1 VDNFKYLL
9 LYITSENMSPIDKLS
24 IYQDNVWGDIDLDDL
39 AKDIIDTPEFQRLD
53 RIHQLSFSYYVYRG
67 AKHTRFEHSIG
78 VYHITKRIFNEILYN
93 HARLGI
99 KFPEQDISVSFGTK
113 ASEIIQVIKKIVSI
127 AGLLHDITHI
137 PFGHSL
143 EDEFSVYKK
152 HDAVDSLRLWYLIF
166 NKKSE
171 IRNKVVEKKEPYIID
186 ISNKKLFKLI
196 YVILKFKLIIT
207 SETSKPFDAEIMEKL
222 KKYLPE
228 HTEKDIESILD
239 AFKHKLLNEMEL
251 VEEIPEI
258 PNLRKDGN
266 LTSLIKSQDK
276 FEEVAQLAILYTWYF
291 YFRNNKM
298 FHPFM
303 ADVFANTICADLLD
317 YIKRDGQQSGL
328 SELKYSPRIF
338 KHFYI
343 GKDESHD
350 ELRLAIGI
358 LDRRGMERTDI
369 INIIINLMSMRHRLA
384 ETVYYHK
391 TKTIIT
397 TMFLY
402 TLNVLDLDKYKVLPK
417 DSNPYS
423 DKNSISNFGDEEL
436 MIYLKNKL
444 EDLRDKETPRKKY
457 SEKLDFQG
465 EENEIDIALN
475 ILRNIRER
483 KLYKV
488 GAILT
493 RSLFINTGLGSYI
506 ADIIDKYHINEN
518 HKQNIK
524 DLEYDIESEVGCK
537 KILIYCP
544 PRHPQAKEVATFIQ
558 VEKDGSCLPIN
569 QFSNKVG
576 GSLKHDIKL
585 ISEEKYENLWKFFLI
600 ISPEINENEVL
611 TTKIVNKFIRKILD
625 EHNASVKLEDITIS
639 KDLIASM
646 NYKSNLVDELFN
658 EWLELEEF
666 KEIVPPDIKELIKE
680 KKIKNIREDASLISK
695 EAYFMKFGEFWNEI
709 IGDNFKEKEPEIA
722 EFIKIGTF
730 KHDLRAALK
739 GFSRSGPSLPSGQ
752 LADAIDVVISKHKS
766 NHNI

>member
-1 VDNFKYLL
+1 MRQ
-9 LYITSENMSPIDKLS
+9 IEKLS

-53 RIHQLSFSYYVYRG
+53 KIHQLSFSYYVYRG

-93 HARLGI
+93 HDRLKI
-99 KFPEQDISVSFGTK
+99 DFPKKDISESFGK
-113 ASEIIQVIKKIVSI
+113 EDPDIIQVIKKIVSI

-166 NKKSE
+166 DKNSE
-171 IRNKVVEKKEPYIID
+171 IRNKVVEKKEIYVKD

-207 SETSKPFDAEIMEKL
+207 SETSKSFETEIIEKL
-222 KKYLPE
+222 KKNLPE
-228 HTEKDIESILD
+228 HTEEDIKSILD
-239 AFKHKLLNEMEL
+239 AFKDKLLNKIEL

-258 PNLRKDGN
+258 HDLKKDEK
-266 LTSLIKSQDK
+266 LISLIKSQDK
-276 FEEVAQLAILYTWYF
+276 FEEIAQLAILHTWYF
-291 YFRNNKM
+291 YFRNKKM

-343 GKDESHD
+343 GKDESHN

-391 TKTIIT
+391 TKTIVT

-402 TLNVLDLDKYKVLPK
+402 TLTVLDKYEALPK

-423 DKNSISNFGDEEL
+423 DKNSILEFGDEEL
-436 MIYLKNKL
+436 MIYLGNKL
-444 EDLRDKETPRKKY
+444 EDLRKKESPRKKFTG
-457 SEKLDFQG
+457 KFDFQG
-465 EENEIDIALN
+465 QENEIDVALK
-475 ILRNIRER
+475 ILRNIKER

-493 RSLFINTGLGSYI
+493 RPLFINTGFGSYI
-506 ADIIDKYHINEN
+506 ADLIDKYHINKN

-524 DLEYDIESEVGCK
+524 ELEDYIETEVGCK

-558 VEKDGSCLPIN
+558 IEKEGACSPIN
-569 QFSNKVG
+569 QYSNKVG
-576 GSLKHDIKL
+576 GTLKHDIKL

-600 ISPEINENEVL
+600 ISPEMNENEVL
-611 TTKIVNKFIRKILD
+611 TTKIVNKFIKKILD
-625 EHNASVKLEDITIS
+625 EHNASIKLEEIINS

-646 NYKSNLVDELFN
+646 NYINGNLVDKLFS
-658 EWLELEEF
+658 EWLEDF
-666 KEIVPPDIKELIKE
+666 KEIVPPDIEKLIKE
-680 KKIKNIREDASLISK
+680 KKLQKIMEDASLISK
-695 EAYFMKFGEFWNEI
+695 EAY
-709 IGDNFKEKEPEIA
+709 
-722 EFIKIGTF
+722 
-730 KHDLRAALK
+730 
-739 GFSRSGPSLPSGQ
+739 
-752 LADAIDVVISKHKS
+752 
-766 NHNI
+766 